1 MSLDACI
8 PTAYRVP
15 RRAAQYPA
23 CVKIERFV
31 DSHTEGEPTRVLLA
45 PDGGLFHLTLPELLA
60 HWSVDGA
67 LAIPR
72 ECLALAANPRAA
84 DATVCALVC
93 RPSKPGASCG
103 VLFWNAAA
111 PLGMC
116 GHATI
121 GLARTLR
128 HIGFDLPMLAALETR
143 VGDVVVRVLDDGRFS
158 FDNVPSRVHARDV
171 EVVLAQGGVVLA
183 QGGVVRGDIA
193 WGGNWF
199 FVVRHD
205 GLSPGGKA
213 GRAMR
218 SHAEE
223 TAYAESV
230 LAGIRAANLRAGPE
244 NGGLIDH
251 VLLSFTPSRRGADA
265 RNFVLC
271 PNGTFDRSPCGTGT
285 SGLLA
290 TLAARGE
297 LAAGTPWTQESA
309 IGSVFE
315 ARYAALADGAVRP
328 TIAGRAF
335 IVAEGT
341 LVVDAAD
348 PARTGEWR
356 ETR

>member
-1 MSLDACI
+1 
-8 PTAYRVP
+8 
-15 RRAAQYPA
+15 
-23 CVKIERFV
+23 VKIDRFV

-45 PDGGLFHLTLPELLA
+45 PDGGLFHLALPELLA
-60 HWSVDGA
+60 HWTVDGR
-67 LAIPR
+67 LVIPP

-84 DATVCALVC
+84 DATVCALLC
-93 RPSKPGASCG
+93 RPAKAGSSCG
-103 VLFWNAAA
+103 VLFWNASA

-128 HIGFDLPMLAALETR
+128 HIGFDLPTHATVETR
-143 VGDVVVRVLDDGRFS
+143 VGDVVVTSRDDGRFA
-158 FDNVPSRVHARDV
+158 FDNVPARVHAREV
-171 EVVLAQGGVVLA
+171 EVVLA

-199 FVVRHD
+199 FIVRHD
-205 GLSPGGKA
+205 GLAAGGKA

-223 TAYAESV
+223 LQYAQSILE
-230 LAGIRAANLRAGPE
+230 GIRRAELRGGAE

-251 VLLSFTPSRRGADA
+251 VLLSFSPSRAEARA

-285 SGLLA
+285 SALLGS
-290 TLAARGE
+290 LSARGE
-297 LAAGTPWTQESA
+297 LGPGVSWVQESA

-315 ARYAALADGAVRP
+315 ARYAALPDGSVRP
-328 TIAGRAF
+328 TIVGRAF
-335 IVAEGT
+335 IVAEGA
-341 LVVDAAD
+341 LVFDAAD
-348 PARTGEWR
+348 PSRMGGWR
-356 ETR
+356 EPN

>member
-1 MSLDACI
+1 
-8 PTAYRVP
+8 
-15 RRAAQYPA
+15 
-23 CVKIERFV
+23 VKIERFV

-60 HWSVDGA
+60 HWSIDGA
-67 LAIPR
+67 LAVPP

-84 DATVCALVC
+84 DATVCALAC

-103 VLFWNAAA
+103 VLFWNASA

-128 HIGFDLPMLAALETR
+128 HIGFDLPMRATIETR
-143 VGDVVVRVLDDGRFS
+143 VGDVVVASRDDGRFA
-158 FDNVPSRVHARDV
+158 FDNVPSRLHAREV
-171 EVVLAQGGVVLA
+171 EVVLAP
-183 QGGVVRGDIA
+183 GGVVRGDIA

-199 FVVRHD
+199 FIVRHD
-205 GLSPGGKA
+205 GLSPGAKA

-218 SHAEE
+218 AHAEE
-223 TAYAESV
+223 LSYAASI
-230 LAGIRAANLRAGPE
+230 LDGIRRADLRGGPE

-251 VLLSFTPSRRGADA
+251 VLLSFLPSRAGARA
-265 RNFVLC
+265 ANFVLC

-285 SGLLA
+285 SALLA

-297 LAAGTPWTQESA
+297 LAAGVPWVQESA

-315 ARYAALADGAVRP
+315 ARYAALPDGGVRP
-328 TIAGRAF
+328 SIAGRAF
-335 IVAEGT
+335 IVAEGS
-341 LVVDAAD
+341 LVFDAAD
-348 PARTGEWR
+348 PSRMGGWR

>member
-1 MSLDACI
+1 VSPPI
-8 PTAYRVP
+8 G
-15 RRAAQYPA
+15 QYPA
-23 CVKIERFV
+23 RVKIERFV

-45 PDGGLFHLTLPELLA
+45 PDGGLFHLTLPELIA
-60 HWSVDGA
+60 RWSAGGT
-67 LAIPR
+67 LAIPP

-128 HIGFDLPMLAALETR
+128 HIGFDLTTRATIETR
-143 VGDVVVRVLDDGRFS
+143 VGDVVVESRDDGRFA
-158 FDNVPSRVHARDV
+158 FDNVPSRLHAREV
-171 EVVLAQGGVVLA
+171 EVVLA

-199 FVVRHD
+199 FIVRHD
-205 GLSPGGKA
+205 GLAAGGRS

-223 TAYAESV
+223 LAYAAAI
-230 LAGIRAANLRAGPE
+230 LDGIRRADLRAGPE

-251 VLLSFTPSRRGADA
+251 VLLSFEPARRDARA

-285 SGLLA
+285 SALLA
-290 TLAARGE
+290 SMAARGE
-297 LAAGTPWTQESA
+297 LAPGAAWTQESA

-315 ARYAALADGAVRP
+315 ARYAALPEGGVRP
-328 TIAGRAF
+328 TVAGRAF
-335 IVAEGT
+335 IVAEGAF
-341 LVVDAAD
+341 VFDALD
-348 PARTGEWR
+348 PLRSGSWR
-356 ETR
+356 ESP

>member
-1 MSLDACI
+1 MTACTQR
-8 PTAYRVP
+8 TAPSAAR
-15 RRAAQYPA
+15 AQYPA

-60 HWSVDGA
+60 HWSVGGR
-67 LAIPR
+67 LAIPD

-103 VLFWNAAA
+103 VLFWNASA

-128 HIGFDLPMLAALETR
+128 HIGFDLPMRATLETR
-143 VGDVVVRVLDDGRFS
+143 VGDVVVESLDDGRFA
-158 FDNVPSRVHARDV
+158 FDNVPSRLHAREV
-171 EVVLAQGGVVLA
+171 EVVLA

-199 FVVRHD
+199 FIVRHD
-205 GLSPGGKA
+205 GLSPGAKA

-218 SHAEE
+218 AHAEE
-223 TAYAESV
+223 LSYAGSI
-230 LAGIRAANLRAGPE
+230 LDGIRRADLRGGPE

-251 VLLSFTPSRRGADA
+251 VLLSFLPSRAGARA
-265 RNFVLC
+265 ANFVLC

-285 SGLLA
+285 SALLA
-290 TLAARGE
+290 ALAARGE
-297 LAAGTPWTQESA
+297 LAEGATWTQESA

-315 ARYAALADGAVRP
+315 ARYAALAGSGVRP

-335 IVAEGT
+335 VVAEGA
-341 LVVDAAD
+341 LVFD
-348 PARTGEWR
+348 PSDPVRTGGWR
-356 ETR
+356 EPS

>member
-1 MSLDACI
+1 
-8 PTAYRVP
+8 
-15 RRAAQYPA
+15 
-23 CVKIERFV
+23 VKIVRFV

-60 HWSVDGA
+60 HWSIDGA
-67 LAIPR
+67 LMVPR

-84 DATVCALVC
+84 DATVCALAC
-93 RPSKPGASCG
+93 RPSKPGAACG
-103 VLFWNAAA
+103 VLFWNARA

-128 HIGFDLPMLAALETR
+128 HIGLELPPRAVFETR
-143 VGDVVVRVLDDGRFS
+143 VGDVTVAARDDGRFA
-158 FDNVPSRVHARDV
+158 FENVRSRVHARDV
-171 EVVLAQGGVVLA
+171 EVALA
-183 QGGVVRGDIA
+183 QGGVVRGDVA

-199 FVVRHD
+199 FIVRHD
-205 GLSPGGKA
+205 GRSPGAKA

-218 SHAEE
+218 AHAEE
-223 TAYAESV
+223 LSYAQSI
-230 LAGIRAANLRAGPE
+230 LDGIRGANLRAGPE

-251 VLLSFTPSRRGADA
+251 VLLSFTPTRRGACA

-285 SGLLA
+285 SALLA
-290 TLAARGE
+290 SLAARGE
-297 LAAGTPWTQESA
+297 LAEGAVWTQESA

-315 ARYAALADGAVRP
+315 ARHAALAEGGVTP

-335 IVAEGT
+335 VVAEGA
-341 LVVDAAD
+341 LAFDPAD
-348 PARTGEWR
+348 PAREGDWR
-356 ETR
+356 EPG

>member
-1 MSLDACI
+1 M
-8 PTAYRVP
+8 
-15 RRAAQYPA
+15 
-23 CVKIERFV
+23 KIERFV

-45 PDGGLFHLTLPELLA
+45 PDGGLFHLALPELIA

-67 LAIPR
+67 LAIPS

-84 DATVCALVC
+84 DATVCALAC

-103 VLFWNAAA
+103 VLFWNASA

-128 HIGFDLPMLAALETR
+128 HIGFDLPLRATLETR
-143 VGDVVVRVLDDGRFS
+143 VGDVVVASLDDGRFA

-171 EVVLAQGGVVLA
+171 EVLLT

-199 FVVRHD
+199 FIVRHD

-218 SHAEE
+218 THAEE
-223 TAYAESV
+223 LSYAESI
-230 LAGIRAANLRAGPE
+230 LEGIRRAGLRAGPE
-244 NGGLIDH
+244 NVGLIDH
-251 VLLSFTPSRRGADA
+251 VLLSFTPSRHGASA

-285 SGLLA
+285 SALLA
-290 TLAARGE
+290 ALAARGE
-297 LAAGTPWTQESA
+297 LAAGAPWVQESA

-315 ARYAALADGAVRP
+315 ARHAAMPDGAVRP

-335 IVAEGT
+335 ILAEGA
-341 LVVDAAD
+341 LVFDAAD
-348 PARTGEWR
+348 PSREGGWR

>member
-1 MSLDACI
+1 M
-8 PTAYRVP
+8 
-15 RRAAQYPA
+15 
-23 CVKIERFV
+23 KIERFV

-60 HWSVDGA
+60 HWSVDGR
-67 LAIPR
+67 LAIPP

-103 VLFWNAAA
+103 VLFWNASA

-128 HIGFDLPMLAALETR
+128 HIGFDLPASATIETR
-143 VGDVVVRVLDDGRFS
+143 VGDVVVLSLDDGRFA
-158 FDNVPSRVHARDV
+158 FDNVPSRMHAREV
-171 EVVLAQGGVVLA
+171 ETVLAQGGL
-183 QGGVVRGDIA
+183 VRGDIA

-199 FVVRHD
+199 FIVRHD
-205 GLSPGGKA
+205 GLSPGAKA

-218 SHAEE
+218 THAEE
-223 TAYAESV
+223 LSYAGAILEG
-230 LAGIRAANLRAGPE
+230 LRRAGLRGGAE

-251 VLLSFTPSRRGADA
+251 VLLSFLPSRAGARA
-265 RNFVLC
+265 ANFVLC

-285 SGLLA
+285 SALLA

-297 LAAGTPWTQESA
+297 LAAGVPWVQESA

-315 ARYAALADGAVRP
+315 ARYAALSDGGVRP
-328 TIAGRAF
+328 RIAGRAF
-335 IVAEGT
+335 IVAEGS
-341 LVVDAAD
+341 LVFDAAD
-348 PARTGEWR
+348 PSRMGGWR
-356 ETR
+356 EMR

>member
-1 MSLDACI
+1 MSPPI
-8 PTAYRVP
+8 G
-15 RRAAQYPA
+15 QYPA
-23 CVKIERFV
+23 RVKIERFV

-45 PDGGLFHLTLPELLA
+45 PDGGLFQLTLPELIA
-60 HWSVDGA
+60 RWSAGGA
-67 LAIPR
+67 LAIPP
-72 ECLALAANPRAA
+72 ECLAIAANPRAA

-128 HIGFDLPMLAALETR
+128 HIGFDLPRHATIETR
-143 VGDVVVRVLDDGRFS
+143 VGDVVATSLDDGRFA
-158 FDNVPSRVHARDV
+158 FDNIASRLHARDV
-171 EVVLAQGGVVLA
+171 EVVLAQGGVV
-183 QGGVVRGDIA
+183 RGDLA

-199 FVVRHD
+199 FIVRHD
-205 GLSPGGKA
+205 GLAAGGRA

-223 TAYAESV
+223 LAYSAAI
-230 LAGIRAANLRAGPE
+230 LDGLRRADLRAGPE

-251 VLLSFTPSRRGADA
+251 VLLSFEPARRDARA

-271 PNGTFDRSPCGTGT
+271 PNGTYDRSPCGTGT
-285 SGLLA
+285 SALLA
-290 TLAARGE
+290 SMAARGE
-297 LAAGTPWTQESA
+297 LAPGAPWTQESA

-315 ARYAALADGAVRP
+315 ARYAALPEGAVRP
-328 TIAGRAF
+328 TIAGRAC
-335 IVAEGT
+335 IVAEGA
-341 LVVDAAD
+341 LVVDALD
-348 PARTGEWR
+348 PSRSGSWR
-356 ETR
+356 ESP

>member
-1 MSLDACI
+1 MHA
-8 PTAYRVP
+8 AYRLSA
-15 RRAAQYPA
+15 RAALYPA
-23 CVKIERFV
+23 DVKIERFV

-45 PDGGLFHLTLPELLA
+45 PDGGLFRMTLPELLA
-60 HWSVDGA
+60 HWSTGGA
-67 LAIPR
+67 HAIPR

-84 DATVCALVC
+84 DATVCALAC
-93 RPSKPGASCG
+93 RPSKPGAACG
-103 VLFWNAAA
+103 VLFWNASA

-128 HIGFDLPMLAALETR
+128 HIGFELPPRAVFETR
-143 VGDVVVRVLDDGRFS
+143 VGDVVVTARGDGRFA

-171 EVVLAQGGVVLA
+171 EVMLA
-183 QGGVVRGDIA
+183 QGGVVRGDVA

-199 FVVRHD
+199 FIVRHD

-223 TAYAESV
+223 LAYAESI
-230 LAGIRAANLRAGPE
+230 LAGIRSADLRAGPE

-251 VLLSFTPSRRGADA
+251 VLLSFTPTRREAHA

-285 SGLLA
+285 SALLA
-290 TLAARGE
+290 SLAVRGE
-297 LAAGTPWTQESA
+297 FVQGAAWTQESA

-315 ARYAALADGAVRP
+315 ARYAARAAGGVTP

-335 IVAEGT
+335 VVAEGA
-341 LVVDAAD
+341 LVFDPAD
-348 PARTGEWR
+348 PAREGDWR
-356 ETR
+356 ESS

>member
-1 MSLDACI
+1 MSPPI
-8 PTAYRVP
+8 G
-15 RRAAQYPA
+15 QYPA
-23 CVKIERFV
+23 RVKIERFV

-45 PDGGLFHLTLPELLA
+45 PDGGLFHLTLPELIA
-60 HWSVDGA
+60 RWSAGGA
-67 LAIPR
+67 LAIPH
-72 ECLALAANPRAA
+72 ECLAIAANPRAA

-93 RPSKPGASCG
+93 RPSKAGASCG
-103 VLFWNAAA
+103 VLFWNASA

-128 HIGFDLPMLAALETR
+128 HIGFDLPMLATLETR

-158 FDNVPSRVHARDV
+158 FDNVPARVHARDV
-171 EVVLAQGGVVLA
+171 EVVLA

-199 FVVRHD
+199 FIVRHD
-205 GLSPGGKA
+205 GLSPGAKA

-218 SHAEE
+218 THAEE
-223 TAYAESV
+223 LSYSASILE
-230 LAGIRAANLRAGPE
+230 GIRRADLRGGAE

-251 VLLSFTPSRRGADA
+251 VLLSFCPDRAPAKA

-285 SGLLA
+285 SALLA
-290 TLAARGE
+290 ALAARGE
-297 LAAGTPWTQESA
+297 LAAGMPWVQESA

-315 ARYAALADGAVRP
+315 ARYAALPDGSVRP

-335 IVAEGT
+335 IVAEGA
-341 LVVDAAD
+341 LVFDAAD
-348 PARTGEWR
+348 PSRMGGWHEPR
-356 ETR
+356 

>member
-1 MSLDACI
+1 
-8 PTAYRVP
+8 
-15 RRAAQYPA
+15 
-23 CVKIERFV
+23 VKIERFV

-60 HWSVDGA
+60 HWSIDGA
-67 LAIPR
+67 LAVPP

-84 DATVCALVC
+84 DATVCALAC

-103 VLFWNAAA
+103 VLFWNASA

-128 HIGFDLPMLAALETR
+128 HIGFDLPMRATIETR
-143 VGDVVVRVLDDGRFS
+143 VGDVVVASRDDGRFA
-158 FDNVPSRVHARDV
+158 FDNVPSRLHAREV
-171 EVVLAQGGVVLA
+171 EVVLAPGGVVL
-183 QGGVVRGDIA
+183 GDIA

-199 FVVRHD
+199 FIVRHD
-205 GLSPGGKA
+205 GLSPGAKA

-218 SHAEE
+218 AHAEE
-223 TAYAESV
+223 LSYAASI
-230 LAGIRAANLRAGPE
+230 LDGIRRADLRGGPE

-251 VLLSFTPSRRGADA
+251 VLLSFLPSRAGARA
-265 RNFVLC
+265 ANFVLC

-285 SGLLA
+285 SALLA

-297 LAAGTPWTQESA
+297 LAAGVPWVQESA

-315 ARYAALADGAVRP
+315 ARYAALPDGGVRP
-328 TIAGRAF
+328 SIAGRAF
-335 IVAEGT
+335 IVAEGS
-341 LVVDAAD
+341 LVFDAAD
-348 PARTGEWR
+348 PSRMGGWR

>member
-1 MSLDACI
+1 MQRIALT
-8 PTAYRVP
+8 TAR
-15 RRAAQYPA
+15 AQYPA
-23 CVKIERFV
+23 GVKIERFV

-60 HWSVDGA
+60 HWSIDGA
-67 LAIPR
+67 LAIPP

-84 DATVCALVC
+84 DATVCALAC

-103 VLFWNAAA
+103 VLFWNASA

-128 HIGFDLPMLAALETR
+128 HIGFDLPMRATIETR
-143 VGDVVVRVLDDGRFS
+143 VGDVVVESRDDGRFA

-171 EVVLAQGGVVLA
+171 EVTLAQGGIA
-183 QGGVVRGDIA
+183 RGDVA

-199 FVVRHD
+199 FIVRHE
-205 GLSPGGKA
+205 GLPPGAKA
-213 GRAMR
+213 ARAMR
-218 SHAEE
+218 SHTEE
-223 TAYAESV
+223 LAYAQSIFAA
-230 LAGIRAANLRAGPE
+230 LRAANLRAGPE

-251 VLLSFTPSRRGADA
+251 VLLSFMPLRHGANA

-285 SGLLA
+285 SALLA

-297 LAAGTPWTQESA
+297 LAEAAPWVQESA

-315 ARYAALADGAVRP
+315 ARYAACVGGAVRP

-335 IVAEGT
+335 VVAEGS
-341 LVVDAAD
+341 LVFDAAD
-348 PARTGEWR
+348 PSREGGWR
-356 ETR
+356 ESR

>member
-1 MSLDACI
+1 
-8 PTAYRVP
+8 
-15 RRAAQYPA
+15 
-23 CVKIERFV
+23 VKIERFV

-45 PDGGLFHLTLPELLA
+45 PDGGLFHLTLPELIA
-60 HWSVDGA
+60 RWSAGGT
-67 LAIPR
+67 LAIPP

-128 HIGFDLPMLAALETR
+128 HIGFDLTTRATIETR
-143 VGDVVVRVLDDGRFS
+143 VGDVVVESRDDGRFA
-158 FDNVPSRVHARDV
+158 FDNVPSRLHAREV
-171 EVVLAQGGVVLA
+171 EVVLA

-199 FVVRHD
+199 FIVRHD
-205 GLSPGGKA
+205 GLAAGGRS

-223 TAYAESV
+223 LAYAAAI
-230 LAGIRAANLRAGPE
+230 LDGIRRADLRAGPE
-244 NGGLIDH
+244 NDGLIDH
-251 VLLSFTPSRRGADA
+251 VLLSFSPSRADARA

-285 SGLLA
+285 SALLA
-290 TLAARGE
+290 SMAARGE
-297 LAAGTPWTQESA
+297 LAAGVSWTQESA

-315 ARYAALADGAVRP
+315 ARYAALPDGSVRP
-328 TIAGRAF
+328 SVSGRAF
-335 IVAEGT
+335 IVAEGA
-341 LVVDAAD
+341 LVFDALD
-348 PARTGEWR
+348 PSRSGSWR
-356 ETR
+356 ESP

>member
-1 MSLDACI
+1 M
-8 PTAYRVP
+8 
-15 RRAAQYPA
+15 
-23 CVKIERFV
+23 KIERFV

-60 HWSVDGA
+60 HWSIDGA
-67 LAIPR
+67 LAVPP

-84 DATVCALVC
+84 DATVCALAC

-103 VLFWNAAA
+103 VLFWNASA

-128 HIGFDLPMLAALETR
+128 HIGFDLPMRATIETR
-143 VGDVVVRVLDDGRFS
+143 VGDVVVASRDDGRFA
-158 FDNVPSRVHARDV
+158 FDNVPSRLHAREV
-171 EVVLAQGGVVLA
+171 EVVLAPGGVVL
-183 QGGVVRGDIA
+183 GDIA

-199 FVVRHD
+199 FIVRHD
-205 GLSPGGKA
+205 GLSPGAKA

-218 SHAEE
+218 AHAEE
-223 TAYAESV
+223 LSYAASI
-230 LAGIRAANLRAGPE
+230 LDGIRRADLRGGPE

-251 VLLSFTPSRRGADA
+251 VLLSFLPSRAGARA
-265 RNFVLC
+265 ANFVLC

-285 SGLLA
+285 SALLA

-297 LAAGTPWTQESA
+297 LAAGVPWVQESA

-315 ARYAALADGAVRP
+315 ARYAALPDGGVRP
-328 TIAGRAF
+328 SIAGRAF
-335 IVAEGT
+335 IVAEGS
-341 LVVDAAD
+341 LVFDAAD
-348 PARTGEWR
+348 PSRMGGWR

>member
-1 MSLDACI
+1 MVNRHRSKPASAQRI
-8 PTAYRVP
+8 AS
-15 RRAAQYPA
+15 RAAWAQYPA
-23 CVKIERFV
+23 RVKIERFV

-45 PDGGLFHLTLPELLA
+45 PDGGLFHLTLPELIA

-67 LAIPR
+67 LVIPP

-84 DATVCALVC
+84 DATVCALAC
-93 RPSKPGASCG
+93 RPSKAGASCG
-103 VLFWNAAA
+103 VLFWNASA

-128 HIGFDLPMLAALETR
+128 HIGFDLPMRATLETR
-143 VGDVVVRVLDDGRFS
+143 VGDVVVAALDDGRFA
-158 FDNVPSRVHARDV
+158 FDNVPSRLHARDV
-171 EVVLAQGGVVLA
+171 EVVLAQGGVA
-183 QGGVVRGDIA
+183 RGDLA

-199 FVVRHD
+199 FIARQD
-205 GLSPGGKA
+205 GLAPGGKA

-223 TAYAESV
+223 LAYAESV
-230 LAGIRAANLRAGPE
+230 LAGLRAANLRAGPE

-251 VLLSFTPSRRGADA
+251 VLLSFTPSRRGANA

-285 SGLLA
+285 SALLA

-297 LAAGTPWTQESA
+297 LAEGAPWVQESA

-315 ARYAALADGAVRP
+315 ARYAACADGAVRP

-335 IVAEGT
+335 IVAEGS
-341 LVVDAAD
+341 LVFDAAD
-348 PARTGEWR
+348 PSREGGWR
-356 ETR
+356 ESR

>member
-1 MSLDACI
+1 
-8 PTAYRVP
+8 
-15 RRAAQYPA
+15 
-23 CVKIERFV
+23 VKIERFV

-60 HWSVDGA
+60 HWSIDGA
-67 LAIPR
+67 LAVPP

-84 DATVCALVC
+84 DATVCALAC

-103 VLFWNAAA
+103 VLFWNASA

-128 HIGFDLPMLAALETR
+128 HIGFDLPMRATIETR
-143 VGDVVVRVLDDGRFS
+143 VGDVVVASRDDGRFA
-158 FDNVPSRVHARDV
+158 FDNVPSRLHAREV
-171 EVVLAQGGVVLA
+171 EVVLAPGEVVLAPGEVVLAPGGVVLA
-183 QGGVVRGDIA
+183 PGEVVLGDIA

-199 FVVRHD
+199 FIVRHD
-205 GLSPGGKA
+205 GLSPGAKA

-218 SHAEE
+218 AHAEE
-223 TAYAESV
+223 LSYAASI
-230 LAGIRAANLRAGPE
+230 LDGIRRADLRGGPE

-251 VLLSFTPSRRGADA
+251 VLLSFLPSRAGARA
-265 RNFVLC
+265 ANFVLC

-285 SGLLA
+285 SALLA

-297 LAAGTPWTQESA
+297 LAAGVPWVQESA

-315 ARYAALADGAVRP
+315 ARYAALPDGGVRP
-328 TIAGRAF
+328 SIAGRAF
-335 IVAEGT
+335 IVAEGS
-341 LVVDAAD
+341 LVFDAAD
-348 PARTGEWR
+348 PSRMGGWR

>member
-1 MSLDACI
+1 VQRSA
-8 PTAYRVP
+8 V
-15 RRAAQYPA
+15 AQYPA
-23 CVKIERFV
+23 AVKIERFV

-45 PDGGLFHLTLPELLA
+45 PDGGLFHLSLPELLA

-67 LAIPR
+67 LAIPP

-84 DATVCALVC
+84 DATVCALLC

-103 VLFWNAAA
+103 VLFWNASA

-128 HIGFDLPMLAALETR
+128 HIGFDLPARATIETR
-143 VGDVVVRVLDDGRFS
+143 VGDVVVESRGDGRFA
-158 FDNVPSRVHARDV
+158 FDNVASRLHARDV
-171 EVVLAQGGVVLA
+171 EVVLAQGGVA
-183 QGGVVRGDIA
+183 RGDIA

-199 FVVRHD
+199 FIARHD
-205 GLSPGGKA
+205 GLSPGGRA

-223 TAYAESV
+223 LAYAESI
-230 LAGIRAANLRAGPE
+230 LAGIRRADLRAGAE
-244 NGGLIDH
+244 NAGLIDH
-251 VLLSFTPSRRGADA
+251 VLLSFTPSRAGANA

-285 SGLLA
+285 SALLA
-290 TLAARGE
+290 SLAARGE
-297 LAAGTPWTQESA
+297 LAEGVSWVQESA
-309 IGSVFE
+309 IGSIFE
-315 ARYAALADGAVRP
+315 ARYAVHRDGGVTP

-335 IVAEGT
+335 VVAEGS
-341 LVVDAAD
+341 LVFDAAD
-348 PARTGEWR
+348 PSRAGGWR
-356 ETR
+356 ERR